1 MSIVYSGGTLR
12 MTSKEEKQSETVKT
26 VLYPNPVLETLY
38 VSNENTE
45 KIEIYNMSAV
55 LVKTSQNNGAID
67 MSRLAPGTYFA
78 KIYTSQGSFNQT
90 IIKK

>member
-1 MSIVYSGGTLR
+1 
-12 MTSKEEKQSETVKT
+12 
-26 VLYPNPVLETLY
+26 
-38 VSNENTE
+38 
-45 KIEIYNMSAV
+45 MSAV